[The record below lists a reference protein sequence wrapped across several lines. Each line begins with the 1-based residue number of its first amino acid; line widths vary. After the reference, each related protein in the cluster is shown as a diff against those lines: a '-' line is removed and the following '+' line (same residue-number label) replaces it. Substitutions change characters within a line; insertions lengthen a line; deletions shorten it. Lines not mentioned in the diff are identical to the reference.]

1 MPHKKATLIGLIA
14 ILLWSAIVGLIKSVS
29 EGFGPVGG
37 AALIY
42 TCSAVLLLFTI
53 GFPKIQKFPVSY
65 LIIGS
70 VLFVCYELCLS
81 LSLGFTHSGR
91 QAIEVGMV
99 NYLWPSMTILLAV
112 IVNRQKTSPLIIPG
126 VVLAIIGIGRV
137 LGGNGGF
144 SLTEMMNNVMDNP
157 LSYGLAFSGAV
168 IWAIYCVV
176 GDMAGFAA
184 ACYQRGVDF
193 IQVAIYC
200 VVTQRI
206 ARGNNGIT
214 LFFILTALT
223 LWVKY
228 FTSPQPEFVL
238 SWHAWISLL
247 LAAMAMGFGYA
258 AWNVG
263 ILHGNVTVLA
273 AASYF
278 IPIISAVLAAF
289 MLDSPLTLAFWQGTA
304 MVSLGSL
311 ICWWST
317 RTVAVKR
324 LSDETS

>member
-176 GDMAGFAA
+176 
-184 ACYQRGVDF
+184 
-193 IQVAIYC
+193 
-200 VVTQRI
+200 TQRI

-238 SWHAWISLL
+238 SWHVWISLL

-289 MLDSPLTLAFWQGTA
+289 MLDSHLTLAFWQGTA

>member
-1 MPHKKATLIGLIA
+1 MSHKKATLIGLIA

-99 NYLWPSMTILLAV
+99 NYLWPSMTSLLEV

-168 IWAIYCVV
+168 IW
-176 GDMAGFAA
+176 
-184 ACYQRGVDF
+184 
-193 IQVAIYC
+193 AIYC

-289 MLDSPLTLAFWQGTA
+289 MLDSHLTLAFWQGTA

>member
-1 MPHKKATLIGLIA
+1 MPQKKATLIGFIA

-42 TCSAVLLLFTI
+42 TCSAILLMITI
-53 GFPKIQKFPVSY
+53 GFPKLRQFPPRY
-65 LIIGS
+65 LIVGS
-70 VLFVCYELCLS
+70 ILFVCYELCLS
-81 LSLGFTHSGR
+81 LSLGFTHTSR

-112 IVNRQKTSPLIIPG
+112 AVNRQKTSPLIIAG
-126 VVLAIIGIGRV
+126 VILAIAGIGLV
-137 LGGNGGF
+137 LGGDGGF
-144 SLTEMMNNVMDNP
+144 SFTEMVNNIMENP
-157 LSYGLAFSGAV
+157 LSYGLAFSGAI
-168 IWAIYCVV
+168 IWS
-176 GDMAGFAA
+176 
-184 ACYQRGVDF
+184 
-193 IQVAIYC
+193 IYC
-200 VVTQRI
+200 VVTKII
-206 ARGNNGIT
+206 AKGNNGIT

-228 FTSPQPEFVL
+228 LISPQPEFVV
-238 SWHAWISLL
+238 SWHAWISLM
-247 LAAMAMGFGYA
+247 LAAIAMGFGYA

-263 ILHGNVTVLA
+263 ILYGNVTVLA

-289 MLDSPLTLAFWQGTA
+289 ILNSHLTLSFWQGTA

-311 ICWWST
+311 VCWWST
-317 RTVAVKR
+317 RSVAPKNEPVINESK
-324 LSDETS
+324 

>member
-70 VLFVCYELCLS
+70 VLVVCYELCLS

-176 GDMAGFAA
+176 
-184 ACYQRGVDF
+184 
-193 IQVAIYC
+193 
-200 VVTQRI
+200 TQRI

-289 MLDSPLTLAFWQGTA
+289 MLDSHLTLAFWQGTA

>member
-1 MPHKKATLIGLIA
+1 MPHKTETLIGLIA

-53 GFPKIQKFPVSY
+53 GFPKIKRFPVSY

-126 VVLAIIGIGRV
+126 VILAIVGIGRV
-137 LGGNGGF
+137 LGGDGGF
-144 SLTEMMNNVMDNP
+144 SLTEMMNNVMANP

-176 GDMAGFAA
+176 
-184 ACYQRGVDF
+184 
-193 IQVAIYC
+193 
-200 VVTQRI
+200 TQRI
-206 ARGNNGIT
+206 AQGNNGIT

-223 LWVKY
+223 LWMKY
-228 FTSPQPEFVL
+228 LTSPQPEFNL

-289 MLDSPLTLAFWQGTA
+289 MLDSHLTLAFWQGTA

-324 LSDETS
+324 LSDEAS

>member
-1 MPHKKATLIGLIA
+1 MPQKKATLIGLIA

-42 TCSAVLLLFTI
+42 TCSAILLIFTV
-53 GFPKIQKFPVSY
+53 GLPKIRKFPPSY
-65 LIIGS
+65 LILGS
-70 VLFVCYELCLS
+70 ILFVCYELCLS
-81 LSLGFTHSGR
+81 LSLGFTHNGR

-99 NYLWPSMTILLAV
+99 NYLWPSLTILLTV
-112 IVNRQKTSPLIIPG
+112 IVTRQKTSPLIIPG
-126 VVLAIIGIGRV
+126 VIIAIIGIGRV
-137 LGGNGGF
+137 LGGDQGF
-144 SLTEMMNNVMDNP
+144 SVNEMTRNLMDNP

-176 GDMAGFAA
+176 
-184 ACYQRGVDF
+184 
-193 IQVAIYC
+193 
-200 VVTQRI
+200 TKLI
-206 ARGNNGIT
+206 AKGNNGIT

-223 LWVKY
+223 LWVK
-228 FTSPQPEFVL
+228 FLTSPQPDFIL
-238 SWHAWISLL
+238 SWKAWISLL
-247 LAAMAMGFGYA
+247 LAAIAMGFGYA

-263 ILHGNVTVLA
+263 ILHGNVTILA

-289 MLDSPLTLAFWQGTA
+289 ILSSQLTMAFWQGTA

-317 RTVAVKR
+317 RTVPVAK
-324 LSDETS
+324 LSDERS

>member
-65 LIIGS
+65 LVIGS

-176 GDMAGFAA
+176 
-184 ACYQRGVDF
+184 
-193 IQVAIYC
+193 
-200 VVTQRI
+200 TQRI

-238 SWHAWISLL
+238 SWHTWISLL

-289 MLDSPLTLAFWQGTA
+289 MLDSHLTLAFWQGTA

>member
-1 MPHKKATLIGLIA
+1 MPYKKATLIGLIA

-42 TCSAVLLLFTI
+42 SCSAVLLLFTI
-53 GFPKIQKFPVSY
+53 GFPKIQKFPLSY

-81 LSLGFTHSGR
+81 LSLGFTHNGR

-112 IVNRQKTSPLIIPG
+112 MVNRQKTSPLIVPG
-126 VVLAIIGIGRV
+126 VMLAIVGIGRV
-137 LGGNGGF
+137 LGGDGGF
-144 SLTEMMNNVMDNP
+144 SLTEMSNNVMDNP

-176 GDMAGFAA
+176 
-184 ACYQRGVDF
+184 
-193 IQVAIYC
+193 
-200 VVTQRI
+200 TQRI
-206 ARGNNGIT
+206 AQGNNGIT

-228 FTSPQPEFVL
+228 LTSPQPEFLL

-289 MLDSPLTLAFWQGTA
+289 MLNSHLTLAFWQGTA

-324 LSDETS
+324 LSDEAS

>member
-1 MPHKKATLIGLIA
+1 MPQKKATLIGLIA

-42 TCSAVLLLFTI
+42 SCSAVLLLFTI
-53 GFPKIQKFPVSY
+53 GFPKIRQFPRRY

-81 LSLGFTHSGR
+81 LSLGFTHNAR

-126 VVLAIIGIGRV
+126 VMLAIVGIGRV
-137 LGGNGGF
+137 LGGDRGF
-144 SLTEMMNNVMDNP
+144 SLTEMSRNVMDNP

-176 GDMAGFAA
+176 
-184 ACYQRGVDF
+184 
-193 IQVAIYC
+193 
-200 VVTQRI
+200 TQRI
-206 ARGNNGIT
+206 AKGNNGIT
-214 LFFILTALT
+214 LFFILTAMV

-228 FTSPQPEFVL
+228 LTSPQPEFIL
-238 SWHAWISLL
+238 TWHAWASLL

-258 AWNVG
+258 AWNTG

-278 IPIISAVLAAF
+278 IPIVSAVLAAF
-289 MLDSPLTLAFWQGTA
+289 ILDSHLTLAFWQGTA
-304 MVSLGSL
+304 MVSVGSL

-317 RTVAVKR
+317 RTVTPKK
-324 LSDETS
+324 LSREAS

>member
-176 GDMAGFAA
+176 
-184 ACYQRGVDF
+184 
-193 IQVAIYC
+193 
-200 VVTQRI
+200 TQRI

-278 IPIISAVLAAF
+278 IPIISAVLAGF
-289 MLDSPLTLAFWQGTA
+289 MLDSHLTLAFWQGTA

>member
-1 MPHKKATLIGLIA
+1 MPQKRATLIGLIA

-42 TCSAVLLLFTI
+42 TCSAVLLLFTV
-53 GFPKIQKFPVSY
+53 GLPNLRLFPRSY
-65 LIIGS
+65 LVLGS
-70 VLFVCYELCLS
+70 ILFVCYELCLS

-99 NYLWPSMTILLAV
+99 NYLWPSMTILLAA

-126 VVLAIIGIGRV
+126 VILAVAGIGRV
-137 LGGNGGF
+137 LGGDMGF
-144 SLTEMMNNVMDNP
+144 SFSEMSKNVMENP
-157 LSYGLAFSGAV
+157 LSYGLAFSGAI

-176 GDMAGFAA
+176 TK
-184 ACYQRGVDF
+184 
-193 IQVAIYC
+193 I
-200 VVTQRI
+200 I

-223 LWVKY
+223 LWMKY
-228 FTSPQPEFVL
+228 LISPQPEFIL

-247 LAAMAMGFGYA
+247 LAAIAMGFGYA

-289 MLDSPLTLAFWQGTA
+289 MLSSHLTLSFWQGTA

-317 RTVAVKR
+317 RSVAPKALPVIK
-324 LSDETS
+324 ENK

>member
-42 TCSAVLLLFTI
+42 TCSAVLLLFTL
-53 GFPKIQKFPVSY
+53 GFPKIKKFPVSY

-126 VVLAIIGIGRV
+126 VILAIVGIGRV
-137 LGGNGGF
+137 LGGDDGF

-168 IWAIYCVV
+168 IWAT
-176 GDMAGFAA
+176 
-184 ACYQRGVDF
+184 
-193 IQVAIYC
+193 YC

-206 ARGNNGIT
+206 AQGNNGIT

-228 FTSPQPEFVL
+228 LTSPQPEFNL
-238 SWHAWISLL
+238 SWHAWISLM

-289 MLDSPLTLAFWQGTA
+289 MLDSHLTLAFWQGTA

-324 LSDETS
+324 LSDEAS

>member
-42 TCSAVLLLFTI
+42 TCSAVLLLFTL
-53 GFPKIQKFPVSY
+53 GFPKIKKFPVSY

-81 LSLGFTHSGR
+81 LSLGFTHSGL

-126 VVLAIIGIGRV
+126 VILAIVGIGRV
-137 LGGNGGF
+137 LGGDGGF

-176 GDMAGFAA
+176 
-184 ACYQRGVDF
+184 
-193 IQVAIYC
+193 
-200 VVTQRI
+200 TQRI
-206 ARGNNGIT
+206 AQGNNGIT

-228 FTSPQPEFVL
+228 LTSPQPEFNL
-238 SWHAWISLL
+238 SWHAWISLM

-289 MLDSPLTLAFWQGTA
+289 MLDSHLTLAFWQGTA

-324 LSDETS
+324 LSDEAS

>member
-42 TCSAVLLLFTI
+42 TCSAVLLLFTL
-53 GFPKIQKFPVSY
+53 GFPKIKKFPVSY

-126 VVLAIIGIGRV
+126 VILAIVGIGRV
-137 LGGNGGF
+137 LGGDDGF

-168 IWAIYCVV
+168 IWAT
-176 GDMAGFAA
+176 
-184 ACYQRGVDF
+184 
-193 IQVAIYC
+193 YC

-206 ARGNNGIT
+206 AQGNNGIT

-228 FTSPQPEFVL
+228 LTSPQPEFNL
-238 SWHAWISLL
+238 SWHAWISLM

-289 MLDSPLTLAFWQGTA
+289 MLDSHLTLAFWQGTA

-317 RTVAVKR
+317 CTVAVKR
-324 LSDETS
+324 LSDEAS

>member
-1 MPHKKATLIGLIA
+1 MPQKKATLIGLIA

-42 TCSAVLLLFTI
+42 TCSAILLIFTV
-53 GFPKIQKFPVSY
+53 GLPKIRQFPPSY
-65 LIIGS
+65 LILGS
-70 VLFVCYELCLS
+70 ILFVCYELCLS
-81 LSLGFTHSGR
+81 LSLGFTHNGR

-99 NYLWPSMTILLAV
+99 NYLWPSLTILLTV
-112 IVNRQKTSPLIIPG
+112 IVTRQKTSPLIIPG
-126 VVLAIIGIGRV
+126 VIIAIIGIGRV
-137 LGGNGGF
+137 LGGDQGF
-144 SLTEMMNNVMDNP
+144 SVNEMTRNVMDNP

-176 GDMAGFAA
+176 
-184 ACYQRGVDF
+184 
-193 IQVAIYC
+193 
-200 VVTQRI
+200 TKLI
-206 ARGNNGIT
+206 AKGNNGIT

-228 FTSPQPEFVL
+228 LTSPQPDFIL
-238 SWHAWISLL
+238 SWKAWISLL
-247 LAAMAMGFGYA
+247 LAAIAMGFGYA

-263 ILHGNVTVLA
+263 ILHGNVTILA

-289 MLDSPLTLAFWQGTA
+289 ILSSQLTMAFWQGTA

-317 RTVAVKR
+317 RTVPVAK
-324 LSDETS
+324 LSDERS

>member
-53 GFPKIQKFPVSY
+53 GFPKIKRFPVSY

-126 VVLAIIGIGRV
+126 VILAIVGIGRV
-137 LGGNGGF
+137 LGGDGGF
-144 SLTEMMNNVMDNP
+144 SLTEMMNNVMANP

-176 GDMAGFAA
+176 
-184 ACYQRGVDF
+184 
-193 IQVAIYC
+193 
-200 VVTQRI
+200 TQRI
-206 ARGNNGIT
+206 AQGNNGIT

-228 FTSPQPEFVL
+228 LTSPQPEFNL
-238 SWHAWISLL
+238 SWHAWISLM

-289 MLDSPLTLAFWQGTA
+289 MLDSHLTLAFWQGTA

-324 LSDETS
+324 LSDEAS

>member
-1 MPHKKATLIGLIA
+1 MPQKKATLIGLIA

-29 EGFGPVGG
+29 EGFGPIAG

-42 TCSAVLLLFTI
+42 SCSAILLLFSV
-53 GFPKIQKFPVSY
+53 GFPNLKKFPRRYV
-65 LIIGS
+65 IIGS

-99 NYLWPSMTILLAV
+99 NYLWPSMTIVLAV
-112 IVNRQKTSPLIIPG
+112 IVNRQKVSPLIIPG
-126 VVLAIIGIGRV
+126 VILAVAGICRV
-137 LGGNGGF
+137 LGGDQGF
-144 SLTEMMNNVMDNP
+144 SLSEMTSNIMENP
-157 LSYGLAFSGAV
+157 LSYGMAFTGAI

-176 GDMAGFAA
+176 
-184 ACYQRGVDF
+184 
-193 IQVAIYC
+193 
-200 VVTQRI
+200 TKRI
-206 ARGNNGIT
+206 ANGNNGIT
-214 LFFILTALT
+214 LFFVLTALT

-228 FTSPQPEFVL
+228 LISPQPEFAP
-238 SWHAWISLL
+238 SFNTWISLA

-278 IPIISAVLAAF
+278 IPIISSILAAF
-289 MLDSPLTLAFWQGTA
+289 ILSSHLTLSFWQGTA

-311 ICWWST
+311 VCWWST
-317 RTVAVKR
+317 RTVATKSVSSKI
-324 LSDETS
+324 SE

>member
-176 GDMAGFAA
+176 
-184 ACYQRGVDF
+184 
-193 IQVAIYC
+193 
-200 VVTQRI
+200 TQRI
-206 ARGNNGIT
+206 AQGNNGIT

-223 LWVKY
+223 LWMKY
-228 FTSPQPEFVL
+228 LTSPQPEFNL

-289 MLDSPLTLAFWQGTA
+289 MLDSHLTLAFWQGTA

>member
-1 MPHKKATLIGLIA
+1 MPQKKATLIGLIA

-37 AALIY
+37 AVLIY
-42 TCSAVLLLFTI
+42 TCSAILLIFTV
-53 GFPKIQKFPVSY
+53 GLPKIRQFPPSY
-65 LIIGS
+65 LILGS
-70 VLFVCYELCLS
+70 ILFVCYELCLS
-81 LSLGFTHSGR
+81 LSLGFTHNGR

-99 NYLWPSMTILLAV
+99 NYLWPSLTILLTV
-112 IVNRQKTSPLIIPG
+112 IVTRQKTSPLIIPG
-126 VVLAIIGIGRV
+126 VIIAIIGIGRV
-137 LGGNGGF
+137 LGGDQGF
-144 SLTEMMNNVMDNP
+144 SVNEMTRNVMDNP

-176 GDMAGFAA
+176 
-184 ACYQRGVDF
+184 
-193 IQVAIYC
+193 
-200 VVTQRI
+200 TKLI
-206 ARGNNGIT
+206 AKGNNGIT

-223 LWVKY
+223 LWVK
-228 FTSPQPEFVL
+228 FLTSPQPDFIL
-238 SWHAWISLL
+238 SWKAWISLL
-247 LAAMAMGFGYA
+247 LAAIAMGFGYA

-263 ILHGNVTVLA
+263 ILHGNVTILA

-289 MLDSPLTLAFWQGTA
+289 ILSSQLTMAFWQGTA

-317 RTVAVKR
+317 RTVPVAK
-324 LSDETS
+324 LSDERS

>member
-1 MPHKKATLIGLIA
+1 MPQKKATLIGLIA

-29 EGFGPVGG
+29 EGFGPVAG

-42 TCSAVLLLFTI
+42 TCSAILLLFTV
-53 GFPKIQKFPVSY
+53 GFPKLRQFPSGY
-65 LIIGS
+65 LFFGS
-70 VLFVCYELCLS
+70 LLFVSYELCLS

-99 NYLWPSMTILLAV
+99 NYLWPAMTILLAV
-112 IVNRQKTSPLIIPG
+112 VVNRQKTSPLIIPG
-126 VVLAIIGIGRV
+126 MLLSVAGICLV
-137 LGGNGGF
+137 LGGERGF
-144 SLTEMMNNVMDNP
+144 SFNEMTGNIMENP
-157 LSYGLAFSGAV
+157 LSFGLALSGAV

-176 GDMAGFAA
+176 TK
-184 ACYQRGVDF
+184 
-193 IQVAIYC
+193 I
-200 VVTQRI
+200 I
-206 ARGNNGIT
+206 AKGNNGIT

-223 LWVKY
+223 LWIKY
-228 FTSPQPEFVL
+228 LTSPQPEFVL
-238 SWHAWISLL
+238 SWHTWLSLA
-247 LAAMAMGFGYA
+247 LAAIAMGFGYA

-278 IPIISAVLAAF
+278 IPIISALLAAF
-289 MLDSPLTLAFWQGTA
+289 ILNSHLTLSFWQGTA

-317 RTVAVKR
+317 RSVAPKK
-324 LSDETS
+324 LPAINQSK

>member
-1 MPHKKATLIGLIA
+1 MPQKKATLIGLIA

-42 TCSAVLLLFTI
+42 TCSAVLLLFTV
-53 GFPKIQKFPVSY
+53 GFPKLRLFPPSY
-65 LIIGS
+65 LILGS
-70 VLFVCYELCLS
+70 ILFVCYELCLS

-99 NYLWPSMTILLAV
+99 NYLWPSMTILLSV
-112 IVNRQKTSPLIIPG
+112 IVNRQKTNPLIIPG
-126 VVLAIIGIGRV
+126 VILAVAGICQV
-137 LGGNGGF
+137 LGGEQGF
-144 SLTEMMNNVMDNP
+144 SFTEMTHNVMENP
-157 LSYGLAFSGAV
+157 LSYGLAFSGAI

-176 GDMAGFAA
+176 TK
-184 ACYQRGVDF
+184 
-193 IQVAIYC
+193 I
-200 VVTQRI
+200 I
-206 ARGNNGIT
+206 ANGNNGIT

-223 LWVKY
+223 LWGKY
-228 FTSPQPEFVL
+228 LTSPQPEFIL
-238 SWHAWISLL
+238 SWHTWISLL
-247 LAAMAMGFGYA
+247 LAAIAMGFGYA

-278 IPIISAVLAAF
+278 IPIISAVLAAV
-289 MLDSPLTLAFWQGTA
+289 MLKSHLNIAFWQGTA

-311 ICWWST
+311 LCWWST
-317 RTVAVKR
+317 RSSAPKALPVIKE
-324 LSDETS
+324 SK